1 MSRPQSLELLNY
13 MTSKYYFDD
22 IFAAAYSYFK
32 YIPIL
37 NILNIHIS
45 ALITAISQQMFRDVV
60 ACYFMSYLANW
71 VILFGEVHPPRIFF
85 FLLYASFLFIAIEWL
100 FLSNPYSFIC
110 YTFLSYVHYPLDF
123 FFLQRS
129 LNYLF

>member
-71 VILFGEVHPPRIFF
+71 VILFGAVHPPRIFF
-85 FLLYASFLFIAIEWL
+85 SCFMQVFCLLQLSGFFYPIHIHSFV
-100 FLSNPYSFIC
+100 
-110 YTFLSYVHYPLDF
+110 TLSYHMYTTH
-123 FFLQRS
+123 
-129 LNYLF
+129 